1 VKTSMKRISLAI
13 ALSLALGFALPAGLR
28 GWERP
33 VLAQAA
39 GSASTPEAQSPAK
52 DEQEQDENDAYRKS
66 PMVEKL
72 GGMMGMN
79 IGPGPR
85 PRSRSSTSPCW
96 PPRSA
101 THWRSFLP
109 KAIRNRN
116 TAIQKHL
123 VDARTATEEAR
134 IRLSGVEARL
144 AKLDGEIAGM
154 RSQAEQDTAKEEQ
167 RVKSNL
173 EEETKKIL
181 ASAEQEIAAATLHAR
196 KLLQQQ
202 AAELAIEQGRAQA
215 GRHRRDRSPAGP
227 ALRPAAGRQREEG
240 AELMA
245 VALALRYAH
254 AFADVAES
262 AKLDSSAA
270 QAQLRD
276 FADTAAGSRE
286 LRELF
291 KTPSIEQASKLKVLD
306 AIAARLGM
314 FVQVRNFLAV
324 IIEHGRLNELNE
336 ILDEYREIANADS
349 GSVEAKITTAHP
361 LDDAGRA
368 QLEAQVTRMAGANVR
383 PPTPK
388 TLRC

>member
-1 VKTSMKRISLAI
+1 MKTSMKRISLAI

-79 IGPGPR
+79 KDQA
-85 PRSRSSTSPCW
+85 
-96 PPRSA
+96 A
-101 THWRSFLP
+101 TAFEVFNFALLATALGYALAKFLP

-202 AAELAIEQGRAQA
+202 AAELAIEQ
-215 GRHRRDRSPAGP
+215 
-227 ALRPAAGRQREEG
+227 
-240 AELMA
+240 
-245 VALALRYAH
+245 
-254 AFADVAES
+254 
-262 AKLDSSAA
+262 
-270 QAQLRD
+270 
-276 FADTAAGSRE
+276 
-286 LRELF
+286 
-291 KTPSIEQASKLKVLD
+291 
-306 AIAARLGM
+306 AARKLVVTAETDRLL
-314 FVQVRNFLAV
+314 VQHFAQQLA
-324 IIEHGRLNELNE
+324 
-336 ILDEYREIANADS
+336 DNAKK
-349 GSVEAKITTAHP
+349 G
-361 LDDAGRA
+361 
-368 QLEAQVTRMAGANVR
+368 QN
-383 PPTPK
+383 
-388 TLRC
+388 